1 MLSMLSL
8 LSSLIH
14 CIFFFSREKRGKR
27 ILDFHRISEILKRVF
42 SFLFFSFFMLE
53 NSFRREEGN
62 KLVRWTKES
71 RELLE
76 RERELLED
84 QKLAPVAIFYLSSR
98 TSNVIVAE
106 RTVAPK
112 FDGNLPFC
120 LSPYSHVHV
129 SPGQGTRLEGNKAGR
144 KFCATFC
151 TALRK
156 KGARVV
162 NLPGNWEWPS
172 NIAAIIEILVK
183 RLYSLPAFETLLSTP
198 QLELISPI
206 FFPPIFPLR

>member
-1 MLSMLSL
+1 M
-8 LSSLIH
+8 
-14 CIFFFSREKRGKR
+14 
-27 ILDFHRISEILKRVF
+27 
-42 SFLFFSFFMLE
+42 
-53 NSFRREEGN
+53 
-62 KLVRWTKES
+62 
-71 RELLE
+71 
-76 RERELLED
+76 ED

-183 RLYSLPAFETLLSTP
+183 RLYSLPAFETLLSTIRVNFP
-198 QLELISPI
+198 NFFSPDISTPI
-206 FFPPIFPLR
+206 ETFLDKKKIKNLPSF

>member
-1 MLSMLSL
+1 
-8 LSSLIH
+8 
-14 CIFFFSREKRGKR
+14 
-27 ILDFHRISEILKRVF
+27 
-42 SFLFFSFFMLE
+42 MLE
-53 NSFRREEGN
+53 NSFDEKKGTSLYVEQKNREN
-62 KLVRWTKES
+62 CWR
-71 RELLE
+71 E

-206 FFPPIFPLR
+206 FSPRYFHSDRNFSR